1 VNASDAVPDYP
12 VIAIDGG
19 AGTGK
24 TTSAALVAARLG
36 FCYVD
41 SGALYRAIA
50 VALGAGGG
58 GDDAA
63 TAFAAAIEAI
73 PLRLEP
79 AADRFHILL
88 HERELGAELRTPEV
102 SRRASQL
109 AVHAAVRARVGRL
122 LREAARIGPL
132 VVEGRDIGTVV
143 FPQATLKVFLIARV
157 AERARRRRLDLLRQ
171 GIDQSEEQVARD
183 LEERDR
189 RDSTRAD
196 APLREAAEALC
207 LDTGTCTVEEQVE
220 AILRAFRGA
229 VGRGAATGSAGE
241 GRGEEV

>member
-1 VNASDAVPDYP
+1 MSASDAAPEYP

-50 VALGAGGG
+50 VALDAGVE
-58 GDDAA
+58 DDAA
-63 TAFAAAIEAI
+63 APAFGAAIEAI

-88 HERELGAELRTPEV
+88 HERELGVELRTPEV

-122 LREAARIGPL
+122 LCEAARVGPL

-196 APLREAAEALC
+196 APLREAEDALC
-207 LDTGTCTVEEQVE
+207 LDTGSCTVEEQVE
-220 AILRAFRGA
+220 AILCAFRA
-229 VGRGAATGSAGE
+229 ALDRGATPRCAGN
-241 GRGEEV
+241 GHGKVG